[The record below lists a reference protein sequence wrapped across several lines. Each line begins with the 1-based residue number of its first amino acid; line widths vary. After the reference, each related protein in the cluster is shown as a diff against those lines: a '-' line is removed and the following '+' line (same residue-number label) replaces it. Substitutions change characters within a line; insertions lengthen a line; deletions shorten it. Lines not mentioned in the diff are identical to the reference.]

1 MRIAFVLVLILHGIA
16 HLVGFLSPWGLLP
29 TTGSSAAQELSSN
42 ALFGGRFT
50 LGDTAARGF
59 GVIWLVAALAFV
71 VVAIGFW
78 RADPRAWS
86 ALVFVTVGSLALS
99 TAWWPAAR
107 IGVLVNVGILLTVLL
122 VAYGS
127 YHSDIA
133 TERHRA
139 THGSILIETSHGPI
153 EYSTLGQGSPI
164 LVIHG
169 TGGGWDQGIY
179 AARGVVPYGF
189 RLIAP
194 SRFGYLRTP
203 LPADPS
209 PQHEADAWAA
219 LLDALK
225 IDKVAVMSFS
235 AGAAPA
241 VQLALRHPQRVSSLV
256 LFVPAAGGM
265 YAPIAK
271 GPPPFVMNVVLRYDL
286 PMWLTMKIS
295 PNTMYKVAA
304 VPPSLVETL
313 AEADRA
319 TVDEGV
325 RMILPVSMRSNGMM
339 NDAKS
344 QSGSEPIYPLERVT
358 TPTLLLSAEDDLY
371 RTLPVARQMAKR
383 ISGARLIE
391 FKTGGHF
398 LAGHAMEIWP
408 QVAAFLRERP
418 NLAKVPVGKRLRLAA
433 AVLGI
438 DR

>member
-1 MRIAFVLVLILHGIA
+1 MRTAVVFVLILHGIA
-16 HLVGFLSPWGLLP
+16 HLVGFLSPWGLMPAPAPLAA
-29 TTGSSAAQELSSN
+29 TGPSPN
-42 ALFGGRFT
+42 ILFGGRLT
-50 LGDTAARGF
+50 LGDATARGF
-59 GVIWLVAALAFV
+59 GVIWLVAALSFV
-71 VVAIGFW
+71 IVAIGFW
-78 RADPRAWS
+78 RREPWS
-86 ALVFVTVGSLALS
+86 LPALVSVTIASLALS

-107 IGVLVNVGILLTVLL
+107 FGVLVNVAILLALIA
-122 VAYGS
+122 VAYRS
-127 YHSDIA
+127 YRDDIA
-133 TERHRA
+133 TERDRA
-139 THGSILIETSHGPI
+139 LLGGTMIETSQGPI

-179 AARGVVPYGF
+179 AASGVVPYGF

-203 LPADPS
+203 LPTDPS
-209 PQHEADAWAA
+209 PQHEADTWAS

-241 VQLALRHPQRVSSLV
+241 VQLALRHPNRVSSLV

-286 PMWLTMKIS
+286 PMWVTMKVS

-304 VPPSLVETL
+304 VPPSLVASLT
-313 AEADRA
+313 EADRA
-319 TVDEGV
+319 GVDEGV
-325 RMILPVSMRSNGMM
+325 RMILPVSMRSRGIM

-344 QSGSEPIYPLERVT
+344 QSGSEPMYPLERVT

-371 RTLPVARQMAKR
+371 RTLPVARAMAKR
-383 ISGARLIE
+383 IPAARLIE

-398 LAGHAMEIWP
+398 LAGHAMEVWP
-408 QVAAFLRERP
+408 QVAAFLHEQP
-418 NLAKVPVGKRLRLAA
+418 SLAKVAVGQRA
-433 AVLGI
+433 I
-438 DR
+438 Q